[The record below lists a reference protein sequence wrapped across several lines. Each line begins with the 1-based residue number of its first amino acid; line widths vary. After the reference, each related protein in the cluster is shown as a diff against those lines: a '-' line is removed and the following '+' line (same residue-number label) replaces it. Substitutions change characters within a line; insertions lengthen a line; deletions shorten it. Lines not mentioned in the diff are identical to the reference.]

1 MLINKWELKN
11 IGEEVKNFTD
21 LWDGANK
28 TKHTDQV
35 IKASKFNLWKEEKE
49 LKKGSYFLGFR

>member
-35 IKASKFNLWKEEKE
+35 IKAINPIKRGNRIKQN
-49 LKKGSYFLGFR
+49 SYFLGFR

>member
-35 IKASKFNLWKEEKE
+35 IEASNFIEKGRSI
-49 LKKGSYFLGFR
+49 KKLLFLRI